1 MTNYTIWADLGTG
14 DKKIYEIGKHLKKCS
29 GGTIKVLGIGPNV
42 GQSYGLHNGK
52 GTVGVFMTNGV
63 GLATPNDFELGCKPG
78 GYYKYERTI
87 FVWPQWI
94 GNQWMSNKNIQKHK
108 IPGEWD
114 WNRSSSYNV
123 GGQTATQWF
132 PKAKYVDLVAGT
144 SPQDIAQRICNG
156 AYVTE
161 DGNPGSPTSSSSGSG
176 SGYGGSSSG
185 SGSSSSGV
193 GSSDVSPLLQGEMS
207 FEELIGSICNG
218 IDLLFLPKRTTVVV
232 DDFESIYAE
241 AKYLR
246 DYHSKVVEGENI
258 KLWQLEEDSYEME
271 VNQHGFYNTVYVK
284 YRNGTVREAY
294 DDYVRVFGEI
304 PITYKEPKADKT
316 TAQMKAKAYLAAH
329 VRDFNMSIN
338 LSMLTEGDI
347 DIGDIVTVNNPKTYN
362 NDRRIG
368 KGLDPEYLFV
378 NGISTNWEGDT
389 LLLSDLELKLAPVSP
404 EAADVP
410 FSGVATGV
418 NKSSS
423 LSNANNPSIKSGLTF
438 NSCGVSSDK
447 DLLMSICRP
456 SGGRSG
462 KYNYNTWYRTIF
474 ENKCPRCGKKGVL
487 RWDSGTVQTHCI
499 TCGGYSGSKRTW
511 GDISEGEVSCNG
523 CCSDFDGVT
532 GWEKDGNFSSRL
544 TYSQKPIKSSKKE
557 FNALLRGGF
566 SI

>member
-1 MTNYTIWADLGTG
+1 MTSYTLWADQGTG
-14 DKKIYEIGKHLKKCS
+14 AKKIYDIAKYLKKCA
-29 GGTIKVLGIGPNV
+29 GGSVNVLGIGSSV
-42 GQSYGLHNGK
+42 GQNYGLKNGK
-52 GTVGVFMTNGV
+52 GTVAVFMTNGV
-63 GLATPNDFELGCKPG
+63 GLATPNDFEMGCKPG
-78 GYYKYERTI
+78 GYYKYDRCI
-87 FVWPQWI
+87 FVWPQFI
-94 GNQWMSNKNIQKHK
+94 NNQYMSNKNIKKHK

-114 WNRSSSYNV
+114 WNRSSAYNI

-161 DGNPGSPTSSSSGSG
+161 DGNPGSPTSSDS
-176 SGYGGSSSG
+176 GSSS

-193 GSSDVSPLLQGEMS
+193 ASSDVSPLLQGEMS

-218 IDLLFLPKRTTVVV
+218 IDLLFLTKRTTVVV

-284 YRNGTVREAY
+284 YQNGTVRESY

-347 DIGDIVTVNNPKTYN
+347 DIGDIVTANNPKTLL
-362 NDRRIG
+362 NDVRISQER
-368 KGLDPEYLFV
+368 DPEYLFV
-378 NGISTNWEGDT
+378 NGLSTNWEGESILT
-389 LLLSDLELKLAPVSP
+389 TDLELKLAPVSP
-404 EAADVP
+404 ESGEVP
-410 FSGVATGV
+410 FSGVTTGK
-418 NKSSS
+418 NKSSLNFASQGGESNSS
-423 LSNANNPSIKSGLTF
+423 LTSSTAF
-438 NSCGVSSDK
+438 NKCGVSKDK
-447 DLLMSICRP
+447 KTICAIGKA
-456 SGGRSG
+456 SATGEASKYGGG
-462 KYNYNTWYRTIF
+462 FYRNVF
-474 ENKCPRCGKKGVL
+474 KNKCPF
-487 RWDSGTVQTHCI
+487 
-499 TCGGYSGSKRTW
+499 CGGTNLIW
-511 GDISEGEVSCNG
+511 DIYWAENENSNYGFCKCKGTSEGGSAEGHVFCVN
-523 CCSDFDGVT
+523 CDADFSIFGADHTSPPRAYLTKAMT
-532 GWEKDGNFSSRL
+532 G
-544 TYSQKPIKSSKKE
+544 PVKSSKQDAYNLKK
-557 FNALLRGGF
+557 G
-566 SI
+566 IYKI